1 MPPATHAE
9 RCYRLGR
16 HARCQ
21 ARRLHRLLRCA
32 ESYVHGSLVTE
43 EARMVSL
50 YDFTRHASE
59 DPVWIRLKADSRW
72 SIARIVAKRAD
83 SAGSTCRRLGSSAA
97 GGRGLCPPPPGTP
110 PPPDLPF
117 PTLCYP
123 PARVAGTPGRRLRLG
138 RRRLRQDAASAY
150 GWVAAAAGWTPLRL
164 GRRRLR
170 RRLGRRRRW
179 VVAAAGST
187 PPLLGHLRLRQDAAS
202 AYAWVIAA
210 AGSTPPLLGHLR
222 LRQDAASALVA
233 STWVASAARRC
244 CRVLKPTP
252 RLGRRSKL
260 QAKWDNFA
268 VKAFN
273 EICVE
278 EVLTHNRPQQ
288 CLNSVGYANLV
299 RKFFERTKRPYN
311 EQQMKNRWDVLKR
324 KYTQWKTL
332 NIRATGLGRD
342 PVTGCIIATDE
353 WWKEQN
359 EAMPGCIGFKD
370 APLENEDQA
379 VTNETSFVPTNGVG
393 DDTDVIQVEGDRD
406 GQEKNDGEG
415 GRGANVTP
423 NSGKRPAPLSPKG
436 KKKKNF
442 RDQCMKRL
450 VEAYE
455 IKAQSSKQSATSAVV
470 DHVRDEIGK
479 MLDQVIQDGA
489 EEGSDEHY
497 YATQLLKNK
506 DNRDV
511 FITLKTSEGRLVSV
525 YVLMMSD
532 SNSSDN
538 ECVSDSSDDFMVA
551 VIALEFMGPSD
562 RNTHSIPRP
571 IHVMTGIQWIEIQ
584 LQNPTECFN
593 MFSMTRSVFLHL
605 HKTLVNNYGLKPSRR
620 MCTKEALGMFLWA
633 CGAPQSFRQIKNKFG
648 HSLETVSR
656 KFTEVLE
663 SITRMAHD
671 VVRPK
676 DPKFGTVHPRLQE
689 ARFWPHFKD
698 CIGAI
703 DGTHVPVTVP
713 AIEQPKYIGRHGYPS
728 QNVMAVCDFDMRFT
742 FVFMTPAYCW
752 TRCSHTRNNFLK
764 EQFPHPPDGKIS
776 VGLQIVYERKYY
788 LVDSGYPNRKGFLA
802 PYKGQRYHISEWQHG
817 HQPQGLKEVFNH
829 APSSLRNVIER
840 GAFSGTCLAIPYPKQ
855 AKIIVAC
862 MALHNFIRDN
872 AMRDAGFESNNHD
885 TGSNANQY
893 VVLDGNA
900 VADDSDMGALRDAI
914 AAAM

>member
-252 RLGRRSKL
+252 RLGRR
-260 QAKWDNFA
+260 
-268 VKAFN
+268 
-273 EICVE
+273 
-278 EVLTHNRPQQ
+278 
-288 CLNSVGYANLV
+288 
-299 RKFFERTKRPYN
+299 
-311 EQQMKNRWDVLKR
+311 
-324 KYTQWKTL
+324 
-332 NIRATGLGRD
+332 
-342 PVTGCIIATDE
+342 
-353 WWKEQN
+353 
-359 EAMPGCIGFKD
+359 
-370 APLENEDQA
+370 
-379 VTNETSFVPTNGVG
+379 
-393 DDTDVIQVEGDRD
+393 
-406 GQEKNDGEG
+406 
-415 GRGANVTP
+415 
-423 NSGKRPAPLSPKG
+423 
-436 KKKKNF
+436 
-442 RDQCMKRL
+442 
-450 VEAYE
+450 
-455 IKAQSSKQSATSAVV
+455 
-470 DHVRDEIGK
+470 
-479 MLDQVIQDGA
+479 
-489 EEGSDEHY
+489 
-497 YATQLLKNK
+497 
-506 DNRDV
+506 
-511 FITLKTSEGRLVSV
+511 RLVSV